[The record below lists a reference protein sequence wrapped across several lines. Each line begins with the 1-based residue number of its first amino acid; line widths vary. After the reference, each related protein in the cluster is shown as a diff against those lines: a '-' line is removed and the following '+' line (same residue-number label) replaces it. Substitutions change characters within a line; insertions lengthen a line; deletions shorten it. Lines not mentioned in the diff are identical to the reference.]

1 MDIRI
6 AMMAITTR
14 SSIRVNAGC
23 SPPLRL
29 CLFMMKL
36 LLMQGQETFF
46 MYAAC
51 ESTHVL

>member
-1 MDIRI
+1 
-6 AMMAITTR
+6 
-14 SSIRVNAGC
+14 
-23 SPPLRL
+23 
-29 CLFMMKL
+29 MMKL